1 MSFSYKNDERMTLQD
16 INLSIYSG
24 EFIAIV
30 GFTGSGKST
39 LADLILGLL
48 KPSQGNIFVEDVDIH
63 QDESYLKHWHQ
74 RIAHVPQSIYLA
86 DTNIESNI
94 AYGLPPHNVNQTRLL
109 LAAQQASIAE
119 FINSLSDGFQTFV
132 GERGVSLSGGQRQ
145 RIGIARALY
154 KQSELLILDE
164 ATSALDNYTEQ
175 LVMTS
180 IKNLKSNVTMCVIAH
195 RLSTILHCDRI
206 VVLDKG
212 KITGIGRYDDLIDN
226 NPIFRSL
233 VLAKTNN
240 DAT

>member
-1 MSFSYKNDERMTLQD
+1 MFLKWR
-16 INLSIYSG
+16 
-24 EFIAIV
+24 
-30 GFTGSGKST
+30 ST
-39 LADLILGLL
+39 STDCT
-48 KPSQGNIFVEDVDIH
+48 V
-63 QDESYLKHWHQ
+63 
-74 RIAHVPQSIYLA
+74 
-86 DTNIESNI
+86 
-94 AYGLPPHNVNQTRLL
+94 
-109 LAAQQASIAE
+109 
-119 FINSLSDGFQTFV
+119 
-132 GERGVSLSGGQRQ
+132 
-145 RIGIARALY
+145 RALY

-180 IKNLKSNVTMCVIAH
+180 IKNLKSNVTMCDSTV
-195 RLSTILHCDRI
+195 STILHCDRI

>member
-1 MSFSYKNDERMTLQD
+1 MAATYLSY
-16 INLSIYSG
+16 
-24 EFIAIV
+24 
-30 GFTGSGKST
+30 
-39 LADLILGLL
+39 
-48 KPSQGNIFVEDVDIH
+48 
-63 QDESYLKHWHQ
+63 
-74 RIAHVPQSIYLA
+74 QSIYLA

-94 AYGLPPHNVNQTRLL
+94 AYGLSPHNVNQTRLQ

-119 FINSLSDGFQTFV
+119 FINSLSDGFQTSV

-212 KITGIGRYDDLIDN
+212 KITGIGSYNDLIDN
-226 NPIFRSL
+226 NLIFRSL
-233 VLAKTNN
+233 VLAKNNN